1 MGVAGVGSSRRYR
14 FTPGSEAI
22 ASLPVLLLAFLAAC
36 GDLGP
41 GSEDPEVDLEEWIAE
56 PELRIGTAD
65 GPGPLL
71 TRVGAVRIAS
81 AGRLVVSQPQDR
93 EVLVFDKQG
102 EFLAVAGGPG
112 EGPGELGSLSSIAL
126 VGDSVAVGD
135 SGRRGISYFDMDG
148 RFLSMREWMLAGDP
162 EMEPGGPLSFPA
174 PPQVFLED
182 GTALVRPNHGYS
194 FPQDDEGRER
204 YRWPLLRID
213 VAGQPLDTV
222 GWFELELAWT
232 RLAGLSGPG
241 LLWSPFVDH
250 PLVELAPDG
259 TGAAFAWRDIA
270 SDPARGSF
278 TVGRLD
284 PRGDTVVVGSYEYR
298 PVPLPDERIRRYAEE
313 VAGRAGGADPPIA
326 ASDVERALR
335 RGGLVPAFLPPVEQI
350 VPTGDGSIWV
360 KREDVGGDSV
370 AWNVL
375 DPDLDRRRRIVLPA
389 RFTVHDAGGDVVVG
403 VELDPFDVPS
413 VATFR
418 LRLVEN

>member
-1 MGVAGVGSSRRYR
+1 MSVLETEPSLRYR
-14 FTPGSEAI
+14 FTPGSEMLAI
-22 ASLPVLLLAFLAAC
+22 LPVLPFVFLAAC
-36 GDLGP
+36 GDLDS
-41 GSEDPEVDLEEWIAE
+41 GSEDPEADLEEWIAE
-56 PELRIGTAD
+56 PELRIGMAD

-81 AGRLVVSQPQDR
+81 DGRLVVSQPQDR
-93 EVLVFDKQG
+93 EILVFDPEG
-102 EFLAVAGGPG
+102 EILAAAGGPG
-112 EGPGELGSLSSIAL
+112 EGPGELGSLSSLAL
-126 VGDSVAVGD
+126 DGDSIAVGD

-148 RFLSMREWMLAGDP
+148 TFLSMRGWMLAGDP
-162 EMEPGGPLSFPA
+162 EMEPGGPMSFPA
-174 PPQVFLED
+174 PPQVFLDD
-182 GTALVRPNHGYS
+182 GSALVRPGFGYS

-213 VAGQPLDTV
+213 AAGQPLDTV

-232 RLAGLSGPG
+232 RMAGLSGPG
-241 LLWSPFVDH
+241 LLWGPFAGH

-259 TGAAFAWRDIA
+259 TGAVFVRRDIA
-270 SDPARGSF
+270 SDAARGSF

-284 PRGDTVVVGSYEYR
+284 PRGDTVAVRSYEYR

-313 VAGRAGGADPPIA
+313 VAGRADGADPPIS

-350 VPTGDGSIWV
+350 VPTSDGSIWV

-375 DPDLDRRRRIVLPA
+375 DADLDRRRRIVLPA
-389 RFTVHDAGGDVVVG
+389 RFTVHDAVGDVVVG
-403 VELDPFDVPS
+403 VELDLFDVPG
-413 VATFR
+413 VVTFR
-418 LRLVEN
+418 LGPVEN